1 MQIRAFIQSGA
12 EESRTPDLVIA
23 NDALYQLSYRP
34 ITLNFPKI
42 AIDQGVGSIAPQL
55 PLVKRGSLG
64 TRLLLR
70 NESQQTASKWY
81 HNSQI
86 PSDAREQNYD

>member
-34 ITLNFPKI
+34 MFDFDRPAERTLARPS
-42 AIDQGVGSIAPQL
+42 GSCPGLCGARGTIVAGELAPA
-55 PLVKRGSLG
+55 K
-64 TRLLLR
+64 
-70 NESQQTASKWY
+70 
-81 HNSQI
+81 
-86 PSDAREQNYD
+86 